1 VEPVPTLVERLKARS
16 DAVRASPAT
25 PGEAAERERTRIDFM
40 HQGETAL
47 SALDIDTALRKF
59 EAAASILHS
68 ADSEMSLIRTYMQG
82 GHYRR
87 ALSFSAHT
95 AGAHLDTPSGAAL
108 YGWLL
113 FLGGQQ
119 VAARSVIEGALRR
132 APVDPVVLFV
142 ATALKSDAAN
152 EEGLPLAPPARLAPY
167 PMPMVTPRGVR
178 MIASGTLIDRG
189 QRVVVPGNG
198 LAMGTTI
205 LVRNGLGQMSRGR
218 VERILR
224 GSGAS
229 IAMLERPLSLPEQMS
244 LATRDP
250 FPGSVAY
257 AVEFAATAD
266 ASPRWPMLHAGFAG
280 SPLGPTKGRAL
291 GIVVPA
297 GPRGG
302 PVFDDRGR
310 LVGIALPGTNGP
322 DRLLLPS
329 ELPASKAKRVEVA
342 SAAADPQRMGIDEI
356 YERALQVTVQVFAIR

>member
-1 VEPVPTLVERLKARS
+1 
-16 DAVRASPAT
+16 
-25 PGEAAERERTRIDFM
+25 M

-47 SALDIDTALRKF
+47 SAMDIESALRNF
-59 EAAASILHS
+59 EAAASMLHS

-95 AGAHLDTPSGAAL
+95 AGAHLDTASGAAL

-119 VAARSVIEGALRR
+119 VAARSVVENALRR

-142 ATALKSDAAN
+142 AAAVNSDAATQ
-152 EEGLPLAPPARLAPY
+152 EGLPLSPPARLAPY

-189 QRVVVPGNG
+189 QRVVVPGKG
-198 LAMGTTI
+198 LAMGTPI

-229 IAMLERPLSLPEQMS
+229 IVVLERPLSQPEQMS
-244 LATRDP
+244 LVTRDP

-257 AVEFAATAD
+257 AVEFAVTAD
-266 ASPRWPMLHAGFAG
+266 PSARWPMLHTGFAG

-291 GIVVPA
+291 GIALPA

-310 LVGIALPGTNGP
+310 LAGIALPGNNGP

-329 ELPASKAKRVEVA
+329 ELRASGAKRVEVA
-342 SAAADPQRMGIDEI
+342 PAAADPQRIGIDEI
-356 YERALQVTVQVFAIR
+356 YERALQITVQVFAIR